1 MSDKKILNKIK
12 KLLALAKST
21 NPHEAANALRMA
33 QKLMQENSLSQT
45 DIELLEIQMESV
57 RDVNQAQSIPTWSAM
72 LARAVADAFGL
83 DVIRARPALFSSY
96 VMQFVGPAERVEI
109 GSYCY
114 MVLGRKLVKARS
126 EFLKSLNKRLKKTS
140 KIARVNLFAI
150 GWIQGVMA
158 QVEKLVPNEKEQ
170 ALIKQFQERE
180 FGELTTTKTRH
191 AKATARDQDAGWAGY
206 QQGRQVQLNAGVSGA
221 EQGKLEHKTL

>member
-1 MSDKKILNKIK
+1 MSDTKILNKIK

-21 NPHEAANALRMA
+21 NPNEAASALRMA
-33 QKLMQENSLSQT
+33 QKLMQEHRLSQT

-57 RDVNQAQSIPTWSAM
+57 RDVNQAQSIPTWSAS
-72 LARAVADAFGL
+72 LARSIANAFGL
-83 DVIRARPALFSSY
+83 DVVRAQLNPFGAY
-96 VMQFVGPAERVEI
+96 VMQFIGPVDRVEI

-114 MVLGRKLVKARS
+114 MVLGRKLVKARA
-126 EFLKSLNKRLKKTS
+126 EYLKSINKRLKKIS

-158 QVEKLVPNEKEQ
+158 QVEKLVPTEKEQ

-180 FGELTTTKTRH
+180 LGELTTAKTRH
-191 AKATARDQDAGWAGY
+191 SKATARDKEAGWDGY
-206 QQGRQVQLNAGVSGA
+206 TQGRKVQLNAGVAGA
-221 EQGKLEHKTL
+221 EQNKLEHKA